1 MTTESS
7 CSWTANSN
15 ASWITITSGNSG
27 VGNGNLNYTVAANS
41 GSSRVGTIT
50 IEGEVFTVT
59 QEGGPTAEC
68 SNWADVIAKY
78 NAYVG
83 GQARLE

>member
-1 MTTESS
+1 M
-7 CSWTANSN
+7 
-15 ASWITITSGNSG
+15 
-27 VGNGNLNYTVAANS
+27 GNGNLNYTVAANS

-83 GQARLE
+83 GQASWTDVIECYQGYVSSD